1 MINNKE
7 KMYSVKEVAYMMGL
21 SRITIFNYI
30 KQGKLKAQKVGRNY
44 VINSNAL
51 SDITN
56 RELSASD
63 KKAIEQGVKRVL
75 SEYGETIK
83 LLGKE

>member
-1 MINNKE
+1 MVNNKE
-7 KMYSVKEVAYMMGL
+7 KMYSVKEVAHMMGL

-44 VINSNAL
+44 VINSNDL

-63 KKAIEQGVKRVL
+63 KKAIERGVKRVL

>member
-1 MINNKE
+1 MVNNKE
-7 KMYSVKEVAYMMGL
+7 KMYSVKEVADMMGL
-21 SRITIFNYI
+21 SRVAIFNYI
-30 KQGKLKAQKVGRNY
+30 KKGKLKAQKVGRNY
-44 VINSNAL
+44 VINSNDL

-56 RELSASD
+56 RELSAGD
-63 KKAIEQGVKRVL
+63 KKAIERGVKRVL